1 MKRNLILFSLLLF
14 ITVGFAQSKPKK
26 ADRLYAEFAYVDAAK
41 EYEKYLEK
49 EKEPGIGTI
58 ANVANAYYYTGNT
71 ADALRWYA
79 KLDGVTAGAMDD
91 VTFNRYVQSL
101 RAEGKAAKADE
112 LLKKRL
118 EAKGDQAAINT
129 LISQKKYLDSLNKAP
144 SNFKVS
150 NLAANS
156 DKSDFGAAFY
166 GNQIVYSSSK
176 DTNLGNKV
184 YAWNDQPFLELYVAD
199 RNAADGSFFNDKKF
213 IPDQQSQYHNA
224 TLTFSSDLKTIYYS
238 ANVVKK
244 NDKLINDKAGT
255 NNFEII
261 KGTVNGDKLTDV
273 EKLPFNSKDYSVGH
287 PSLSADGKRLYFA
300 SDMPGGYGDTDIY
313 VAEVFANGKVGE
325 PKNLGPKINTSGREM
340 FPFVND
346 SILYFS
352 SDGHYGMGGL
362 DVFESRW
369 VNDSDYSEPK
379 NLGAQVNSVK
389 DDFSFIIDKGN
400 KYGYFSSNRAGGKG
414 DDDIYYFTR
423 QEPPCE
429 QWVSGKVTNQKYKM
443 AINQADIKVYDQY
456 GDVIATAKT
465 GEDGSYKVKVPC
477 GSKIKVEASKE
488 NHTKADKELAT
499 SKKNGEETKD
509 VNFELSNYADLVRKE
524 DNVEK
529 VDINPIYFDYDK
541 YAITEQA
548 SMELDKVV
556 YVMKNFPSIVI
567 KIESH
572 TDSRGKDQYNL
583 VLSQNRAKATYD
595 YIITRGIDP
604 SRIES
609 VKGYGETRLRNK
621 CSNGVKCTEEQHSYN
636 RRSDFIIVKK

>member
-58 ANVANAYYYTGNT
+58 ANVANAYYYIGNT

-261 KGTVNGDKLTDV
+261 KGTVDGDKLTDV

-362 DVFESRW
+362 DVFESHW
-369 VNDSDYSEPK
+369 VKDSDYSEPK

-389 DDFSFIIDKGN
+389 DDFSFIIDKDN

-443 AINQADIKVYDQY
+443 AINQADVKVYDQY

-488 NHTKADKELAT
+488 NHTKADRELQT
-499 SKKNGEETKD
+499 SKKNGEETKE

-556 YVMKNFPSIVI
+556 YIMKNFPSIVI

-595 YIITRGIDP
+595 YIIARGIDP

-609 VKGYGETRLRNK
+609 VKGYGETRLINK

>member
-261 KGTVNGDKLTDV
+261 KGTVDGDKLTDV

-369 VNDSDYSEPK
+369 VKDSDYSEPK

-389 DDFSFIIDKGN
+389 DDFSFIIDKDN

-488 NHTKADKELAT
+488 NHTKADRELQT
-499 SKKNGEETKD
+499 SKKNGEETKE

-541 YAITEQA
+541 YAITAQA

-595 YIITRGIDP
+595 YIIARGIDP